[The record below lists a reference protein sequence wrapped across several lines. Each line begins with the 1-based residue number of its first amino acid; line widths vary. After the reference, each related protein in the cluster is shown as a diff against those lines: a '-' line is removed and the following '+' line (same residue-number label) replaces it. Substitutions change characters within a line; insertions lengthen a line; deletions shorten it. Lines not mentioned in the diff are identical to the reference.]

1 MQENIRI
8 LLDFFSNFYIFLFL
22 KSYINKKLFSSFNKA
37 DCFFLIFC
45 LFISVPEKV
54 PYRLLFF
61 AIADFIYIV
70 LSKKNNVATIIK
82 EYIHIQLV
90 LFLFSNIIFLMH
102 SIIFTDFLQFIEN
115 DTYLYFKQHI
125 CNVLVFTV
133 YQSYLN
139 YKASA
144 SSSKVISILFSV
156 IVHITIFSLSY
167 LIIDISQNIYNP
179 TSLLT
184 ITVSILFLTISIILS
199 LYHRFIELTN
209 KKIET
214 DEQLARALLL
224 KDYSYQIESS
234 LKEVHSIRHDIKNNL
249 LIIRKYAQENRTDKI
264 SALANDILGQ
274 LNSSSIIDT
283 GIPIISAILNTKS
296 AEAKLYNITFS
307 CNTVIPFLS
316 ISDNDIIIILGNLL
330 DNAIT
335 AAAKCEDGYIKI
347 FLEQQNDLLLLKC
360 ENNYSGEIKKKGE
373 LFISSKENDGLKHG
387 IGIENVKKAILR
399 LGGTSFFSYDNEVF
413 TVDVKLPNYL

>member
-1 MQENIRI
+1 MEKMELTTELARI
-8 LLDFFSNFYIFLFL
+8 N
-22 KSYINKKLFSSFNKA
+22 
-37 DCFFLIFC
+37 
-45 LFISVPEKV
+45 
-54 PYRLLFF
+54 
-61 AIADFIYIV
+61 
-70 LSKKNNVATIIK
+70 IIK
-82 EYIHIQLV
+82 EY
-90 LFLFSNIIFLMH
+90 
-102 SIIFTDFLQFIEN
+102 
-115 DTYLYFKQHI
+115 
-125 CNVLVFTV
+125 
-133 YQSYLN
+133 
-139 YKASA
+139 
-144 SSSKVISILFSV
+144 SSQV
-156 IVHITIFSLSY
+156 
-167 LIIDISQNIYNP
+167 
-179 TSLLT
+179 
-184 ITVSILFLTISIILS
+184 
-199 LYHRFIELTN
+199 
-209 KKIET
+209 
-214 DEQLARALLL
+214 
-224 KDYSYQIESS
+224 ESS
-234 LKEVHSIRHDIKNNL
+234 LKEAHSIRHDMKNNL
-249 LIIRKYAQENRTDKI
+249 LIIHKYAQENRTDKI

-413 TVDVKLPNYL
+413 TVDVTLPNYL

>member
-8 LLDFFSNFYIFLFL
+8 LLDFISNIYIFLFL

-45 LFISVPEKV
+45 IFISVPEKV

-125 CNVLVFTV
+125 CNVLLFTV

-184 ITVSILFLTISIILS
+184 ITVSILFLIISIILS

-264 SALANDILGQ
+264 SALANDILGR

-296 AEAKLYNITFS
+296 AEAQSHNINFEYTATIS
-307 CNTVIPFLS
+307 FLS
-316 ISDNDIIIILGNLL
+316 IADTDIIIILGNVL

-335 AAAKCEDGYIKI
+335 AARKCKNRYIMI
-347 FLEQQNDLLLLKC
+347 SLDQQNDLLLLRC
-360 ENNYSGEIKKKGE
+360 INNYTGEIKKKGE
-373 LFISSKENDGLKHG
+373 LFISSKKNDGLIHG
-387 IGIENVKKAILR
+387 IGIENVRKTVLK
-399 LGGTSFFSYDNEVF
+399 LGGTSDFRHKDGVF
-413 TVDVKLPNYL
+413 TVEIILPNYL

>member
-8 LLDFFSNFYIFLFL
+8 LLDFISNFYIFLFL

-70 LSKKNNVATIIK
+70 LSKKNNLATIIK

-184 ITVSILFLTISIILS
+184 ITVSILFLIISIILS

-307 CNTVIPFLS
+307 CHTVIPFLS
-316 ISDNDIIIILGNLL
+316 ISDNDIITILGNIL

-335 AAAKCEDGYIKI
+335 AASKCDEGYVKLRI
-347 FLEQQNDLLLLKC
+347 EQIRDFILIQC
-360 ENNYSGEIKKKGE
+360 HNNYIDTIKKKDD
-373 LFISSKENDGLKHG
+373 LFISSKEADGMLHG
-387 IGIENVKKAILR
+387 IGVENVKRTVEK
-399 LGGTSFFSYDNEVF
+399 LGGISSFTYTDKEFNVEI
-413 TVDVKLPNYL
+413 KIPNYQ

>member
-8 LLDFFSNFYIFLFL
+8 LLDFISNFYIFLFL

-144 SSSKVISILFSV
+144 SSSRVISILFSV

-184 ITVSILFLTISIILS
+184 ITVSILFLIISIILS

-214 DEQLARALLL
+214 DEQLTRALLL

-249 LIIRKYAQENRTDKI
+249 LIIRKYAQENRTGKI

-296 AEAKLYNITFS
+296 AEAQSHNINFEYTA
-307 CNTVIPFLS
+307 TIPFLS
-316 ISDNDIIIILGNLL
+316 IADTDIIIILGNVL

-335 AAAKCEDGYIKI
+335 AARKCKNRYII
-347 FLEQQNDLLLLKC
+347 ISLDQQNDLLLLKC

-373 LFISSKENDGLKHG
+373 LFISSKENDGLIHG
-387 IGIENVKKAILR
+387 IGIENVRKTVLK
-399 LGGTSFFSYDNEVF
+399 LGGTSDFRHKDGVF
-413 TVDVKLPNYL
+413 TVEITLPNYL

>member
-8 LLDFFSNFYIFLFL
+8 LLDFISNFYIFLFL

-70 LSKKNNVATIIK
+70 LSKKNNLATIIK

-115 DTYLYFKQHI
+115 DTYLHFKQHI
-125 CNVLVFTV
+125 CNVLIFTV

-144 SSSKVISILFSV
+144 SSSKVISVLFSV

-167 LIIDISQNIYNP
+167 LIIDISHNIYNP

-184 ITVSILFLTISIILS
+184 ITVSILFLITSMILS

-214 DEQLARALLL
+214 DEQLARTLLL

-249 LIIRKYAQENRTDKI
+249 LIIHKYAQENRTDKI
-264 SALANDILGQ
+264 SALANDILGR

-296 AEAKLYNITFS
+296 AEAQSHNINFEYTA
-307 CNTVIPFLS
+307 TIPFLA
-316 ISDNDIIIILGNLL
+316 IADTDIIIILGNVL

-335 AAAKCEDGYIKI
+335 AARKCKNRYIMI
-347 FLEQQNDLLLLKC
+347 SLDQQNDLLLLRC
-360 ENNYSGEIKKKGE
+360 INNYTGEIKKKGE
-373 LFISSKENDGLKHG
+373 LFISSKENDGLIHG
-387 IGIENVKKAILR
+387 IGIENVRKTVLK
-399 LGGTSFFSYDNEVF
+399 LGGTSDFRHKDDVF
-413 TVDVKLPNYL
+413 TVEITLPNYL

>member
-1 MQENIRI
+1 MNETIRI
-8 LLDFFSNFYIFLFL
+8 ILDFEANIFLFL
-22 KSYINKKLFSSFNKA
+22 LIKSFIQNDQPFSINKF
-37 DCFFLIFC
+37 DIIFFIYC
-45 LFISVPEKV
+45 IIISIPVEIPFLSV
-54 PYRLLFF
+54 IGF
-61 AIADFIYIV
+61 IADFIYILLCLNYNVKKSMISFIKIEAISLV
-70 LSKKNNVATIIK
+70 LLNIFFMLHSIAFTDYSTIISNTNYLHYKQMVCQALVYISYQLFLNTKLFSKYNRYLSYLFNIVITAIIIITSYIILSLSQVNTSSEIMLPLLVSSFFLFISIFLVLYRYFINTIMEKMELTTELARINIIK
-82 EYIHIQLV
+82 EY
-90 LFLFSNIIFLMH
+90 
-102 SIIFTDFLQFIEN
+102 
-115 DTYLYFKQHI
+115 
-125 CNVLVFTV
+125 
-133 YQSYLN
+133 
-139 YKASA
+139 
-144 SSSKVISILFSV
+144 SSQV
-156 IVHITIFSLSY
+156 
-167 LIIDISQNIYNP
+167 
-179 TSLLT
+179 
-184 ITVSILFLTISIILS
+184 
-199 LYHRFIELTN
+199 
-209 KKIET
+209 
-214 DEQLARALLL
+214 
-224 KDYSYQIESS
+224 ESS
-234 LKEVHSIRHDIKNNL
+234 LKEAHSIRHDMKNNL
-249 LIIRKYAQENRTDKI
+249 LIIHKYAQENRTDKI

-413 TVDVKLPNYL
+413 TVDVTLPNYL